1 MGDSFYDL
9 LNSASIDLVAIIA
22 LAVAIISLGFAIY
35 YSRVT
40 FRLTKEHYKKTV
52 EPIIKEI
59 YKLDSVKGRPENLFC
74 SYQLRNSGYGPAI
87 IKSGNFKVEGKD
99 YNWMSKI
106 YSDYI
111 DDPLTT
117 LTDDSTATVLD
128 YDINP
133 VALAPNETVTI
144 FNLIF
149 KDDNHFLKFQELAKK
164 LSFYLNYESI
174 YGTKRYLK
182 RDNFAV
188 SVINFKKPQ

>member
-188 SVINFKKPQ
+188 SVINFKKP

>member
-1 MGDSFYDL
+1 
-9 LNSASIDLVAIIA
+9 
-22 LAVAIISLGFAIY
+22 
-35 YSRVT
+35 
-40 FRLTKEHYKKTV
+40 V

-188 SVINFKKPQ
+188 SVINFKKP

>member
-133 VALAPNETVTI
+133 VALAPNVTVTI
-144 FNLIF
+144 FHLIF

-188 SVINFKKPQ
+188 SVINFKKP